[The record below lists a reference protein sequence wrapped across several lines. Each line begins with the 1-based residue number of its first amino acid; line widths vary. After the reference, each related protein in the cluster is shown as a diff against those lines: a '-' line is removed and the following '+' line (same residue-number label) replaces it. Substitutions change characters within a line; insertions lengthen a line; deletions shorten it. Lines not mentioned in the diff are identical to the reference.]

1 MFVCNNYQN
10 LKEMLEV
17 AESKKIKKEEEDQ
30 RIRTFWFKRLS
41 SFVYYSYYVLIL
53 QRERK
58 AYYIHA
64 SGLMSQPVPCKKRND
79 SHPSCMTGIA
89 DFS

>member
-1 MFVCNNYQN
+1 VCNNYQN

-17 AESKKIKKEEEDQ
+17 AESKKIKKEEEEDQ

-41 SFVYYSYYVLIL
+41 QASYIIL
-53 QRERK
+53 LCSHFTKRK
-58 AYYIHA
+58 EGLYIHA

-79 SHPSCMTGIA
+79 SHPSCMTGIT

>member
-17 AESKKIKKEEEDQ
+17 AESKKIKKEEEEDQ

-41 SFVYYSYYVLIL
+41 QASCIILIMFSFYKEKGRLIIYMH
-53 QRERK
+53 Q
-58 AYYIHA
+58 
-64 SGLMSQPVPCKKRND
+64 G
-79 SHPSCMTGIA
+79 
-89 DFS
+89 

>member
-17 AESKKIKKEEEDQ
+17 AESKKIKKEEEEDQ

-41 SFVYYSYYVLIL
+41 QASCIILIMFSFYKEKGRLIIYMR
-53 QRERK
+53 Q
-58 AYYIHA
+58 
-64 SGLMSQPVPCKKRND
+64 G
-79 SHPSCMTGIA
+79 
-89 DFS
+89 

>member
-17 AESKKIKKEEEDQ
+17 AESKKIKKEEEEDQ

-41 SFVYYSYYVLIL
+41 QASYIIDIMFSFYKEKGRLIYTCIRADESACPM
-53 QRERK
+53 Q
-58 AYYIHA
+58 
-64 SGLMSQPVPCKKRND
+64 KKE
-79 SHPSCMTGIA
+79 
-89 DFS
+89 

>member
-17 AESKKIKKEEEDQ
+17 AESKKIKKEEEEDQ

-41 SFVYYSYYVLIL
+41 QASYIIL
-53 QRERK
+53 LCSHFTKRK
-58 AYYIHA
+58 E
-64 SGLMSQPVPCKKRND
+64 GLLYTCIRADESACPMQKKE
-79 SHPSCMTGIA
+79 
-89 DFS
+89 